1 VLHVYTSVCP
11 VDSLL
16 RPRQDLNVSN
26 LSVTVGRAFG
36 RKLSEART
44 RAELSQEA
52 LGYLSGIHRTQISRL
67 EAGDSVPKLDTVIQL
82 AGALGIATAE
92 LLPAILW
99 EPPTPRPATGGFRQA

>member
-1 VLHVYTSVCP
+1 VLHVYTSVCS

-26 LSVTVGRAFG
+26 LSVNVGRAFG
-36 RKLSEART
+36 NKLSKARL

-82 AGALGIATAE
+82 AGALGIDAPD
-92 LLPAILW
+92 LLPTLRW
-99 EPPTPRPATGGFRQA
+99 RPPSIPQGGGFQDG

>member
-1 VLHVYTSVCP
+1 MS
-11 VDSLL
+11 D
-16 RPRQDLNVSN
+16 

-36 RKLSEART
+36 RKLSEARM

-67 EAGDSVPKLDTVIQL
+67 EAGESVPKLDTVIQL
-82 AGALGIATAE
+82 AGALGIKTPE

-99 EPPTPRPATGGFRQA
+99 EPPSLPPAGGGFRQA

>member
-1 VLHVYTSVCP
+1 MYTSVCP

-16 RPRQDLNVSN
+16 RPRQDLNVSD

-36 RKLSEART
+36 MKLSAART

-67 EAGDSVPKLDTVIQL
+67 EAGESVPRLDTVIQL
-82 AGALGIATAE
+82 AGALGIETLE
-92 LLPAILW
+92 LFPAVRWDPPTLPAS
-99 EPPTPRPATGGFRQA
+99 GGFRDA